1 MNVELDV
8 FRYLLIVYLYSDRM
22 KFLQPHIDNETP
34 LLSVPISLGI
44 SFVAEYLDGG
54 DFFIEVI

>member
-1 MNVELDV
+1 
-8 FRYLLIVYLYSDRM
+8 M

-54 DFFIEVI
+54 AFLLRARCSN

>member
-1 MNVELDV
+1 
-8 FRYLLIVYLYSDRM
+8 M
-22 KFLQPHIDNETP
+22 KFLQPHIDNKTP

-54 DFFIEVI
+54 AFLLRARCSN